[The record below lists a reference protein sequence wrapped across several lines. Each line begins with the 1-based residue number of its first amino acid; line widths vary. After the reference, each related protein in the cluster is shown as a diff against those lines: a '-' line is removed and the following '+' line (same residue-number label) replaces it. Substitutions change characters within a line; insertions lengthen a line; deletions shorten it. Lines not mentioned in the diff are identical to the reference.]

1 MSLLGRFCLPQGYSY
16 QNLPQADSYP
26 DGCQASPLSMQLSD
40 DFKAP
45 VGTFQTV
52 TGFNGGSLFVPRVI
66 FDACDVL
73 LPTSVRKALKA
84 PLHNKYGHIVPVSTF
99 NSLKGL
105 RLRCQTE
112 TVLVLNSTGKDRL
125 CALLQ
130 VSAAGVYASDSL

>member
-1 MSLLGRFCLPQGYSY
+1 MTLLGRFRLPQAYSY

-26 DGCQASPLSMQLSD
+26 DGCQTSPTMQLSD

-73 LPTSVRKALKA
+73 LPASVTKALKA

-99 NSLKGL
+99 NTLKGL

-130 VSAAGVYASDSL
+130 VSATGVHASDSL